1 MKRLLIL
8 LAMTLLS
15 LGIFAQSRYE
25 KVRQVYRSLGYN
37 IGLEEFANLKEG
49 SFGYS
54 TVNFEAGSRYEIVAV
69 SNDTDVKDIDL
80 YVYYPNG
87 ELFMED
93 TDNSNLSV
101 VSFNC
106 TYSQSMKIIIK
117 NYSSL
122 TPNFASTI
130 RYFIAWK

>member
-8 LAMTLLS
+8 LAMAVLS

-25 KVRQVYRSLGYN
+25 KVRHVYRSLGYN

>member
-1 MKRLLIL
+1 MKRLSIFLT
-8 LAMTLLS
+8 MTILS

-25 KVRQVYRSLGYN
+25 QSKQVYRSLGYN
-37 IGLEEFANLKEG
+37 IGLEEFAKLKEG

-54 TVNFEAGSRYEIVAV
+54 TVNFQAGHRYEIVAV
-69 SNDTDVKDIDL
+69 SNDTDVLDIDL
-80 YVYYPNG
+80 YIYYPNG

-93 TDNSNLSV
+93 ADNSSV
-101 VSFNC
+101 SIISFTC
-106 TYSQSMKIIIK
+106 SYSQSMKVIIK

>member
-8 LAMTLLS
+8 LAMTVLS

-37 IGLEEFANLKEG
+37 IGLEEYVNLKEG

>member
-1 MKRLLIL
+1 MKRLLIF
-8 LAMTLLS
+8 LAMTILS

-54 TVNFEAGSRYEIVAV
+54 TVNFEAGYRYEIVAV
-69 SNDTDVKDIDL
+69 SNDIDVQDIDL

-106 TYSQSMKIIIK
+106 KYSQSMKVIIK

-122 TPNFASTI
+122 TPNFASTV

>member
-8 LAMTLLS
+8 LAMTVLS

-37 IGLEEFANLKEG
+37 IGLEEYANLKEG

-69 SNDTDVKDIDL
+69 SNDIDVRDIDL

-106 TYSQSMKIIIK
+106 SYSQSMKVIIK

>member
-8 LAMTLLS
+8 LAMAVLS

-25 KVRQVYRSLGYN
+25 KVRHVYRSLGYN

-54 TVNFEAGSRYEIVAV
+54 TVNFESGSRYEIVAV